1 MKCNRYQNDLFVFLL
16 QKNIENL
23 TLHLYIGGIVTN
35 NNYGHRPHCFD
46 TCHLADGLY
55 QRHSVSS
62 SSNKS
67 LLTNIVKDHVTTPL
81 CFEIEPLPPPSPIEQ
96 LPRTLSINDSIS
108 NYTNNTSISA
118 SAISIISSVC
128 SSIIVNILTFIFV
141 LLLKILQE

>member
-1 MKCNRYQNDLFVFLL
+1 M
-16 QKNIENL
+16 
-23 TLHLYIGGIVTN
+23 TN
-35 NNYGHRPHCFD
+35 TNYGHRPHCFAI
-46 TCHLADGLY
+46 CHLADGSY

-81 CFEIEPLPPPSPIEQ
+81 CFEIEPLPSSTIEQ
-96 LPRTLSINDSIS
+96 LPQTLSINDSIS